1 LYKINIFKTKT
12 MRNTIL
18 GALVFLAACGTSATS
33 EETATMDTTAVTVDT
48 AMVSADT
55 TAVDTTVVDSVQN

>member
-1 LYKINIFKTKT
+1 